1 VDINEFPAFKSLNA
15 TQLEDLRG
23 AAEEIS
29 AAEGEKLIE
38 RGEVGGAMYLLLE
51 GELRVYIDE
60 GGKEVVLVDLHAPAV
75 VGELEL
81 LTHKP
86 RTASV
91 RVLTRSRLLAIPHDR
106 IQARIEDG
114 DPAVL
119 KVMYAISQL
128 IAARLV
134 SLTDMFVEMEAS
146 ASPGRSD
153 ELRAFRTKLFSEWSF
168 GEGG

>member
-1 VDINEFPAFKSLNA
+1 MNLRDFPAFKSLNT
-15 TQLEDLRG
+15 TQLENLRG
-23 AAEEIS
+23 AAEEMS
-29 AAEGEKLIE
+29 AAEGDELIQ
-38 RGEVGGAMYLLLE
+38 RGETGGSIYLLLE
-51 GELRVYIDE
+51 GELRVYIKE

-81 LTHKP
+81 LTKKP

-91 RVLTRSRLLAIPHDR
+91 RVLTRSKLLAIPHDR

-134 SLTDMFVEMEAS
+134 SLTEMFVEMESKAG
-146 ASPGRSD
+146 PGRSA

-168 GEGG
+168 EEAG

>member
-1 VDINEFPAFKSLNA
+1 MNLSQFPAFKSLDA
-15 TQLEDLRG
+15 TQLASLRHVS
-23 AAEEIS
+23 EEMS
-29 AAEGEKLIE
+29 VGEGEELIQ
-38 RGEVGGAMYLLLE
+38 RGESGGAIYLLVE
-51 GELRVYIDE
+51 GELRVYVKE

-81 LTHKP
+81 LTQKP

-91 RVLTRSRLLAIPHDR
+91 RVLTRSKLLAIPHDR
-106 IQARIEDG
+106 IQARIEAG

-134 SLTDMFVEMEAS
+134 SLTEMFVEMESKAG
-146 ASPGRSD
+146 PERSD

-168 GEGG
+168 EEVG